1 MTTFGPELGDPQE
14 LKSLS
19 CNGFRSDFFTRK

>member
-1 MTTFGPELGDPQE
+1 MTTFGSRLGDPQE

>member
-1 MTTFGPELGDPQE
+1 MTTFGSELGDPQE
-14 LKSLS
+14 RKPLS